1 MRLYHHPLSF
11 NSRRAVMC
19 ALQLGVTVE
28 LVPVDL
34 RGGAQREPDFLRLN
48 PNHRVPVLED
58 GPFVL
63 WESHAIMQYLAET
76 TPGQRLYPSGPRER
90 ADVNR
95 WLFWSAY
102 HLSPAVRDL
111 YWERV
116 IKAMLGRGA
125 ADREV
130 IARAAEQVRELSG
143 VLERQLHGREWICGL
158 ALTLADLAIAAPFGV
173 WESAQLPIARDSH
186 LGAWFARMRALEAW
200 RRTEES

>member
-11 NSRRAVMC
+11 NSRRAVLC
-19 ALQLGVTVE
+19 ALQLGVAVV

-58 GPFVL
+58 GSFVL

-116 IKAMLGRGA
+116 IKGMLGRGP
-125 ADREV
+125 ADPGV
-130 IARAAEQVRELSG
+130 IARAEEQVRELSG
-143 VLERQLHGREWICGL
+143 VLERQLLGREWICGP
-158 ALTLADLAIAAPFGV
+158 ALTLADLALAAPFGV
-173 WESAQLPIARDSH
+173 WDAAQLPIARGSH
-186 LGAWFARMRALEAW
+186 LGEWFDRMRALEAW
-200 RRTEES
+200 RRTEAS

>member
-11 NSRRAVMC
+11 NSRRTVLC
-19 ALQLGVTVE
+19 ALQLGVAVE

-34 RGGAQREPDFLRLN
+34 RGGAQREPGFLRLN

-116 IKAMLGRGA
+116 IKGMLGRGP
-125 ADREV
+125 ADPQV
-130 IARAAEQVRELSG
+130 IARAEEQVGELSG
-143 VLERQLHGREWICGL
+143 VLERQLLEREWICGS
-158 ALTLADLAIAAPFGV
+158 ALTLADLALAAPLGV
-173 WESAQLPIARDSH
+173 WDAAQLPIARGSH
-186 LGAWFARMRALEAW
+186 LGEWFDRIRALEAW
-200 RRTEES
+200 RRTEAS